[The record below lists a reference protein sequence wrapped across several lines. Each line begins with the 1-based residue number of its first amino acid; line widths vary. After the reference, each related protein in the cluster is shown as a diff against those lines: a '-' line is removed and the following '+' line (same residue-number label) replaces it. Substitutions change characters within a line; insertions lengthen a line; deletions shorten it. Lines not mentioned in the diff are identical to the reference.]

1 MNDLLREESIFFYI
15 ESSGS
20 VRTEIIKVRTI
31 SYMEIL
37 VFVFKDLKIRFLI
50 SRICIFRSEIRN
62 LCPFVDIRT
71 MIKNIF
77 SSKSTQS
84 LKVGRTQAHYYM
96 EDRDINIP
104 ESIFETHSSKLPQK
118 ISFFAADQASCCFF
132 LPLFCVFFFT
142 TDQFSCCIFGKNIVY
157 HFPNKIFKNLLRI

>member
-50 SRICIFRSEIRN
+50 S
-62 LCPFVDIRT
+62 
-71 MIKNIF
+71 
-77 SSKSTQS
+77 
-84 LKVGRTQAHYYM
+84 
-96 EDRDINIP
+96 
-104 ESIFETHSSKLPQK
+104 
-118 ISFFAADQASCCFF
+118 
-132 LPLFCVFFFT
+132 
-142 TDQFSCCIFGKNIVY
+142 
-157 HFPNKIFKNLLRI
+157 

>member
-15 ESSGS
+15 ESSRS

-50 SRICIFRSEIRN
+50 SRICIFCAEIRN

-84 LKVGRTQAHYYM
+84 LKVGRT
-96 EDRDINIP
+96 
-104 ESIFETHSSKLPQK
+104 
-118 ISFFAADQASCCFF
+118 
-132 LPLFCVFFFT
+132 
-142 TDQFSCCIFGKNIVY
+142 
-157 HFPNKIFKNLLRI
+157 

>member
-20 VRTEIIKVRTI
+20 VRTEIITVRTI

-50 SRICIFRSEIRN
+50 SRICIYRAGFRN

-84 LKVGRTQAHYYM
+84 LKVERT
-96 EDRDINIP
+96 
-104 ESIFETHSSKLPQK
+104 
-118 ISFFAADQASCCFF
+118 
-132 LPLFCVFFFT
+132 
-142 TDQFSCCIFGKNIVY
+142 
-157 HFPNKIFKNLLRI
+157 